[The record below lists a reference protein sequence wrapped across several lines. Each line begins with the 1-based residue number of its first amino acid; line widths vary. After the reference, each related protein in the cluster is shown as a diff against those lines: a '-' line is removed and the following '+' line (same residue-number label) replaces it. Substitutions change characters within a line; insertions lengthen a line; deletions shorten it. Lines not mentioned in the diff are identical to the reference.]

1 MSQLAQEQVLK
12 NYSPLGEKQ
21 PLKQPLEKMFP
32 EYPVFAGM
40 FNIPASFGRNPT
52 DRRKVLGLS

>member
-32 EYPVFAGM
+32 DYPVCAGM
-40 FNIPASFGRNPT
+40 FNIPASSGANV
-52 DRRKVLGLS
+52 DES